1 MVWASSFSAQ
11 RLLSSEIYRAS
22 SYSSRQKLSGI
33 QPYLKAKLDRPA
45 SRISSSRSFTQL
57 RPYLKE
63 RTMAPFRRY
72 RRIYSYLRTEF
83 SRDKFP
89 RLPDDWDYCLFYTE
103 RAPQYGRQKS
113 IIKISTQ
120 SFQVLNDTLVSPEHT
135 AVEISLENKVLTE
148 RLTGFHVD
156 LESKVWSEWNISWL
170 TQFNFGIVVT
180 EQIIALCVKN
190 Q

>member
-89 RLPDDWDYCLFYTE
+89 RLPDDWDLLKWYFILKE
-103 RAPQYGRQKS
+103 LLSMDAR
-113 IIKISTQ
+113 
-120 SFQVLNDTLVSPEHT
+120 
-135 AVEISLENKVLTE
+135 KVLSKYLPNRFKCWILLNLQNILQSKSLLKT
-148 RLTGFHVD
+148 RSLPSGSPASMLT
-156 LESKVWSEWNISWL
+156 
-170 TQFNFGIVVT
+170 
-180 EQIIALCVKN
+180 
-190 Q
+190 

>member
-33 QPYLKAKLDRPA
+33 QPCRKAKLDRPA

-89 RLPDDWDYCLFYTE
+89 RLPDDWDSLKGYF
-103 RAPQYGRQKS
+103 
-113 IIKISTQ
+113 I
-120 SFQVLNDTLVSPEHT
+120 LNELLSMD
-135 AVEISLENKVLTE
+135 ARKVL
-148 RLTGFHVD
+148 
-156 LESKVWSEWNISWL
+156 SKYLPNR
-170 TQFNFGIVVT
+170 FK
-180 EQIIALCVKN
+180 C
-190 Q
+190 

>member
-89 RLPDDWDYCLFYTE
+89 RLPDDWDLLKGYFILRE
-103 RAPQYGRQKS
+103 LLSMDAR
-113 IIKISTQ
+113 
-120 SFQVLNDTLVSPEHT
+120 
-135 AVEISLENKVLTE
+135 KVL
-148 RLTGFHVD
+148 
-156 LESKVWSEWNISWL
+156 SKYLPNR
-170 TQFNFGIVVT
+170 FK
-180 EQIIALCVKN
+180 C
-190 Q
+190 

>member
-45 SRISSSRSFTQL
+45 SRISSSRSNTQL

-72 RRIYSYLRTEF
+72 RRIHSYLIKGLQFIPSYSLLEAQYFQTF
-83 SRDKFP
+83 SRFFF
-89 RLPDDWDYCLFYTE
+89 LLWLFL
-103 RAPQYGRQKS
+103 GVFVLS
-113 IIKISTQ
+113 IFLQT
-120 SFQVLNDTLVSPEHT
+120 LNQNVATFSSPFRHF
-135 AVEISLENKVLTE
+135 ISLCFFAL
-148 RLTGFHVD
+148 
-156 LESKVWSEWNISWL
+156 
-170 TQFNFGIVVT
+170 FGIKLRNLG
-180 EQIIALCVKN
+180 Q
-190 Q
+190 